1 MTPPNLRTAHRIG
14 ALVLSIAVAACCGTA
29 VAAGQGRER
38 VAWPKAA
45 LKAAAAVKVDGAQFL
60 STAQLRRWQ
69 VDLDRRGLRATGGP
83 AHERY
88 VAALYQRLKAAGV
101 REVYFEPVQ
110 LDRWTANTWS
120 LEIVGGAHPGPV
132 PAASYIPY
140 SGVTPP
146 AGITAPMVYLPPGAK
161 PDGSLAGKIVVFD
174 VPRFAVAE
182 KLTVATAV
190 GAYDPRRERD
200 PNAPMIRPYIYFGAV
215 HRMELALNAVGA
227 AGMVAITERPM
238 TYVPYDRDLY
248 KVPGLYVDEAAGAKL
263 KALAGQT
270 LSLRLKLPAK
280 IERVQ
285 TRNLIAII
293 PGMSD
298 ELMVIN
304 SHTDGTNGIEDN
316 GPNAIVD
323 MAQYLARLPRAAMPR
338 SVMIMLSSGH
348 FAGGVGIEGFV
359 DKHAGDGLLTRIA
372 AAITIEHLG
381 AQEWVPDAGGKL
393 VATGKFEPAALF
405 TPDIPALIAASRKM
419 QRDADAAPSSVAL
432 PSSPKGKG
440 TANDNVW
447 PGEGQYF
454 WGRARI
460 PTVNYITGPY
470 YLLDWGPGVTTS
482 DKVDYGRIHR
492 ETVAFTQMLLDL
504 SRTPLA
510 ELRPAD

>member
-1 MTPPNLRTAHRIG
+1 MKLLNLRIAHRLG
-14 ALVLSIAVAACCGTA
+14 ALAVSIAVATGCGSA
-29 VAAGQGRER
+29 VAAEQGREP
-38 VAWPKAA
+38 VVWPKGA
-45 LKAAAAVKVDGAQFL
+45 LKAEAAVKVEGSQFL

-69 VDLDRRGLRATGGP
+69 VDLDRRGLRATGGA
-83 AHERY
+83 AHEGY
-88 VAALYQRLKAAGV
+88 VDALAQRLKAAGV
-101 REVYFEPVQ
+101 RDVHFEPVK
-110 LDRWTANTWS
+110 LDRWTADTWS
-120 LEIVGGAHPGPV
+120 LEIVGGPRPGPV

-140 SGVTPP
+140 SGVTPA
-146 AGITAPMVYLPPGAK
+146 AGVTAPMAYLPSGAK
-161 PDGSLAGKIVVFD
+161 PDGSYAGKIVVFD
-174 VPRFAVAE
+174 IPSFPVSE

-190 GAYDPRRERD
+190 GAYDPKHERD
-200 PNAPMIRPYIYFGAV
+200 QNAPMVRPYIYFGAV
-215 HRMELALNAVGA
+215 HRMEVALNAVGA
-227 AGMVAITERPM
+227 AGMVGITDRPM
-238 TYVPYDRDLY
+238 TYLPYDRDLY

-263 KALAGQT
+263 KALAAQNI
-270 LSLRLKLPAK
+270 SLRLKLPAK
-280 IERVQ
+280 VESVQ

-323 MAQYLARLPRAAMPR
+323 MAQYLARLPRTALPR
-338 SVMIMLSSGH
+338 GVMIMLSSGH
-348 FAGGVGIEGFV
+348 FAGGVGIEGFIA
-359 DKHAGDGLLTRIA
+359 KHAGDGLLNRIG

-381 AQEWVPDAGGKL
+381 AKEWVPDASGKL

-405 TPDIPALIAASRKM
+405 TPNIPALIAASEKM

-432 PSSPKGKG
+432 PTNPKGAG
-440 TANDNVW
+440 TANNNVW

-454 WGRARI
+454 WGMGKI

-482 DKVDYGRIHR
+482 DKVDYDRIHR

-504 SRTPLA
+504 SRRPLTD
-510 ELRPAD
+510 LRPAT